1 MLVLRTITLLWP
13 FLRELFLGRKTL
25 REAMRTHKGRCFAI
39 AVILASFAY
48 NTWSTQ
54 KLISISRGYVELKQK
69 YNAVTKNDKGD
80 FTPSQEVVEDLK
92 DEVNRLRD
100 ENQRLKPK
108 APAVPAPATP
118 TTVTAPD
125 DRYNT
130 ILQRLDTIKTREES
144 GRF

>member
-39 AVILASFAY
+39 VVILGSFAY

-54 KLISISRGYVELKQK
+54 KLISISKGYVELKQK
-69 YNAVTKNDKGD
+69 YNAVVTTDKGKLA
-80 FTPSQEVVEDLK
+80 PPEEVDHLK
-92 DEVNRLRD
+92 DEVERLRQ

-108 APAVPAPATP
+108 APTAPAPVTQ
-118 TTVTAPD
+118 TTVAVPD